1 MKLKAIPLIT
11 LIAIFIASI
20 LTLLNH
26 YHIIGIPET
35 ALMVFR
41 WLAIVSLLL
50 YGWEKK
56 SLTSWILISM
66 VVGAEI
72 GNDFS
77 EIAIN
82 LQVLSKVFL
91 KMIKTI
97 VAPLLFATLVYGIAG
112 HSDLKQVGRMGWKS
126 LVYFEVVTTLALF
139 IGLLAINISKAGVGI
154 KAPTEITETLEKVE
168 PQTTT
173 DIILHVFPENIAKS
187 IAEGQVLQVV
197 VFSIIFGIAL
207 AMVREDKR
215 RPMLKAAESLSE
227 VMFKFTNIVMYF
239 APIGVGAAIAF
250 TVGHMGLGILLNLF
264 QLLAT
269 LYVALIAFLLLILLP
284 IALIVGVPIKK
295 FLQAIAEPVS
305 IAFATT
311 SSEAALPRAME
322 SMQKLGVPQKIVA
335 FVIPTGYSFNLDGTT
350 LYLALAAIF
359 VAQAAGIDMS
369 IGQQLVIVFTLML
382 TSKGVAG
389 VPRASL
395 VILLGTAASFNLP
408 VWPIFIILGIDELMD
423 MARTSVNVIG
433 NCLATVVI
441 AKWEGEF
448 NENGK
453 GLIRYDEKDE
463 VYFEWKMELDTI
475 KFKFNPKN
483 GSNDFV
489 LGAEKFILFN
499 RIFFNNS
506 FFICT
511 ISSLG

>member
-1 MKLKAIPLIT
+1 MKNNRIPLIV
-11 LIAIFIASI
+11 LVAIFIAAL
-20 LTLLNH
+20 LTIVN
-26 YHIIGIPET
+26 YYQFIAISEPT
-35 ALMVFR
+35 LMVFR
-41 WLAIVSLLL
+41 WIAIGALLV
-50 YGWEKK
+50 YGWQKK

-72 GNDFS
+72 GHDFS
-77 EIAIN
+77 EVAIN
-82 LQVLSKVFL
+82 LQVLSKIFL

-126 LVYFEVVTTLALF
+126 LLYFEVVTTLALF

-154 KAPTEITETLEKVE
+154 KAPAVINETIERVE
-168 PQTTT
+168 PQTASE
-173 DIILHVFPENIAKS
+173 IILHVFPENIAKS

-197 VFSIIFGIAL
+197 IFSILFGIAL

-269 LYVALIAFLLLILLP
+269 LYVSLIAFVLIVFLP
-284 IALIVGVPIKK
+284 IAYFTGVPIKK
-295 FLQAIAEPVS
+295 FLKAVAGPIS

-322 SMQKLGVPQKIVA
+322 EMEKLGVPRKIVA

-359 VAQAAGIDMS
+359 VAQAAGIEMS
-369 IGQQLVIVFTLML
+369 IGHQLVIVFTLML

-423 MARTSVNVIG
+423 MARTSVNVLG

-448 NENGK
+448 NEN
-453 GLIRYDEKDE
+453 ISEE
-463 VYFEWKMELDTI
+463 I
-475 KFKFNPKN
+475 
-483 GSNDFV
+483 
-489 LGAEKFILFN
+489 AEIDQL
-499 RIFFNNS
+499 
-506 FFICT
+506 
-511 ISSLG
+511 